1 MASPPHARVPFRR
14 LAVACGLALAATAPT
29 GFRDDFDA
37 PIRHDP
43 DGVRGWAFFTG
54 DGQATMTF
62 TSAKGVA
69 TIRVDARRDRRN
81 IWWALIKRDVAAA
94 IDVARLA
101 APSTELRIEARVRS
115 SHAPRRINLSANT
128 QRTTDFHTNLME
140 FDLPEA
146 NVWRTISITTKEFD
160 VRPGDRVNAQLALM
174 DWGLDTY
181 HLDIEYFRVDVVDGA
196 APAPDLGE
204 PLPYRPALAD
214 PRSFRYTTPATQAA
228 TIDRHEPDAVLQD
241 WSSIDAAGETRV
253 LTVNGAQQVVLRWDL
268 TRFAGRTAARGGV
281 LELRTHSVRRSA
293 APRKDF
299 GMVRVVEILGGDPRW
314 DRQRVSYESLMR
326 GQKYE
331 EVFNTQMIVDVDV
344 ASARGSATLVT
355 IARPVLQRLLD
366 GRTKGLA
373 LIPLGSIDA
382 SFLAGDERARAPT
395 LYFDLA
401 P

>member
-1 MASPPHARVPFRR
+1 MPSPPRAPTPFRR

-29 GFRDDFDA
+29 GFRDDFEA
-37 PIRHDP
+37 PIRRDP

-54 DGQATMTF
+54 DGNATMTF
-62 TSAKGVA
+62 TAAKGVA

-81 IWWALIKRDVAAA
+81 IWWALIKRDVSPS

-101 APSTELRIEARVRS
+101 APGTELRIEARVRT

-128 QRTTDFHTNLME
+128 QRTTDFHSNLME
-140 FDLPEA
+140 FDLPDA
-146 NVWRTISITTKEFD
+146 NVWRTIRFTTKSVD

-181 HLDIEYFRVDVVDGA
+181 RLDIEYFQVDVVDGA
-196 APAPDLGE
+196 APAADLGE
-204 PLPYRPALAD
+204 PIPYRPPLAD
-214 PRSFRYTTPATQAA
+214 PRSFRHAISAAQAA
-228 TIDRHEPDAVLQD
+228 TIDRQEPDAVLQD
-241 WSSIDAAGETRV
+241 WSSIDAEGATRV
-253 LTVNGAQQVVLRWDL
+253 LTINGGQHGVLRWDL
-268 TRFAGRTAARGGV
+268 AEFAGRSAARSGV

-314 DRQRVSYESLMR
+314 DRRRVSYESLTR
-326 GQKYE
+326 GRPYE

-344 ASARGSATLVT
+344 ASARGAATLVT
-355 IARPVLQRLLD
+355 ISRPVLQRLLD

-373 LIPLGSIDA
+373 LVPLGSIDA
-382 SFLAGDERARAPT
+382 SFLAGDDRAASPT